1 MKKTILTK
9 IVAMLLVFLF
19 LPLSIIGC
27 ATKEGEEG
35 RESNGE
41 GTTKIE
47 DKGGT
52 EEIVG
57 LTSNYANPMLKEIE
71 DALFS
76 QLQPMPDLNQGEKI
90 GALVITLTNPFW
102 VDMKNGYEQ
111 AAQELGVNLEVMA
124 APTEN
129 DAKSQLETLDAM
141 VAKDFK
147 ALIVSPIEPFN
158 LVPGVVRANERGI
171 PVINLG
177 PHIDID
183 AVKEAG
189 GTIDGRILVDFEE
202 QGELAAQYI
211 VEKLGADGGEV
222 AIIQGIP
229 GAGQSEG
236 RTAGAKRI
244 FGQSENV
251 KVVSVQPANW
261 DRNQAYNITSNLIQA
276 HPNLKAIFSCN
287 DVMALAAVDA
297 LEAAGKRDDMIVFG
311 VDFITEAHEAIKE
324 GRLDGSIAYSM
335 RVYSKAAVIQA
346 LKLIQ
351 GHDLLEQVQSP
362 LIAATKENIHE
373 FKDWE

>member
-1 MKKTILTK
+1 MKKMTLTK
-9 IVAMLLVFLF
+9 TMAILLVLLL

-27 ATKEGEEG
+27 TAKEDK
-35 RESNGE
+35 ESSGE
-41 GTTKIE
+41 GIIGTE
-47 DKGGT
+47 DGAGT
-52 EEIVG
+52 EESVG
-57 LTSNYANPMLKEIE
+57 LTSNYTNPMLEEIE
-71 DALFS
+71 DILFN

-111 AAQELGVNLEVMA
+111 AARELGVNLEVMA

-147 ALIVSPIEPFN
+147 ALIISPIEPFN

-183 AVKEAG
+183 AVREAG

-211 VEKLGADGGEV
+211 VDKLDANGGEV

-236 RTAGAKRI
+236 RTAGARKVFDR
-244 FGQSENV
+244 SENV

-261 DRNQAYNITSNLIQA
+261 DRNQAYNIASNLIQA

-297 LEAAGKRDDMIVFG
+297 LEAAGKRDGMIVFG
-311 VDFITEAHEAIKE
+311 VDFISEAHEAIKE

-351 GHDLLEQVQSP
+351 GHDLPEQVQSP
-362 LIAATKENIHE
+362 LVAATKENIHE
-373 FKDWE
+373 FEGWE

>member
-1 MKKTILTK
+1 LKKMTLTK
-9 IVAMLLVFLF
+9 TMAILLVLLL

-27 ATKEGEEG
+27 TAKEDK
-35 RESNGE
+35 ESSGE
-41 GTTKIE
+41 GIIGTE
-47 DKGGT
+47 DGAGT
-52 EEIVG
+52 EESVG
-57 LTSNYANPMLKEIE
+57 LTSNYTNPMLEEIE
-71 DALFS
+71 DILFN

-111 AAQELGVNLEVMA
+111 AARELGVNLEVMA

-147 ALIVSPIEPFN
+147 ALIISPIEPFN

-183 AVKEAG
+183 AVREAG

-211 VEKLGADGGEV
+211 VDKLGANGGEV

-236 RTAGAKRI
+236 RTAGARKVFDR
-244 FGQSENV
+244 SENV

-261 DRNQAYNITSNLIQA
+261 DRNQAYNIASNLIQA

-297 LEAAGKRDDMIVFG
+297 LEAAGKRDGMIVFG
-311 VDFITEAHEAIKE
+311 VDFISEAHEAIKE

-351 GHDLLEQVQSP
+351 GHDLPEQVQSP
-362 LIAATKENIHE
+362 LVAATKENIHE
-373 FKDWE
+373 FEGWE

>member
-1 MKKTILTK
+1 MTLTK
-9 IVAMLLVFLF
+9 TMAILLVLLL

-27 ATKEGEEG
+27 TAKEDK
-35 RESNGE
+35 ESSGE
-41 GTTKIE
+41 GIIGTE
-47 DKGGT
+47 DGAGT
-52 EEIVG
+52 EESVG
-57 LTSNYANPMLKEIE
+57 LTSNYTNPMLEEIE
-71 DALFS
+71 DILFN

-111 AAQELGVNLEVMA
+111 AARELGVNLEVMA

-147 ALIVSPIEPFN
+147 ALIISPIEPFN

-183 AVKEAG
+183 AVREAG

-211 VEKLGADGGEV
+211 VDKLGANGGEV

-236 RTAGAKRI
+236 RTAGARKVFDR
-244 FGQSENV
+244 SENV

-261 DRNQAYNITSNLIQA
+261 DRNQAYNIASNLIQA

-297 LEAAGKRDDMIVFG
+297 LEAAGKRDGMIVFG
-311 VDFITEAHEAIKE
+311 VDFISEAHEAIKE

-351 GHDLLEQVQSP
+351 GHDLPEQVQSP
-362 LIAATKENIHE
+362 LVAATKENIHE
-373 FKDWE
+373 FEGWE

>member
-1 MKKTILTK
+1 MTLTK
-9 IVAMLLVFLF
+9 TMAILLVLLL

-27 ATKEGEEG
+27 TAKEDK
-35 RESNGE
+35 ESSGE
-41 GTTKIE
+41 GIIGTE
-47 DKGGT
+47 DGAGT
-52 EEIVG
+52 EESVG
-57 LTSNYANPMLKEIE
+57 LTSNYTNPMLEEIE
-71 DALFS
+71 DILFN

-111 AAQELGVNLEVMA
+111 AARELGVNLEVMA

-147 ALIVSPIEPFN
+147 ALIISPIEPFN

-183 AVKEAG
+183 AVREAG

-202 QGELAAQYI
+202 QGALAAQYI
-211 VEKLGADGGEV
+211 VHKLGANGGEV

-236 RTAGAKRI
+236 RTAGARKVFDR
-244 FGQSENV
+244 SENV

-261 DRNQAYNITSNLIQA
+261 DR
-276 HPNLKAIFSCN
+276 
-287 DVMALAAVDA
+287 
-297 LEAAGKRDDMIVFG
+297 
-311 VDFITEAHEAIKE
+311 
-324 GRLDGSIAYSM
+324 
-335 RVYSKAAVIQA
+335 
-346 LKLIQ
+346 
-351 GHDLLEQVQSP
+351 
-362 LIAATKENIHE
+362 
-373 FKDWE
+373 

>member
-1 MKKTILTK
+1 MKKMTLTK
-9 IVAMLLVFLF
+9 TMAILLVLLL

-27 ATKEGEEG
+27 TAKEDK
-35 RESNGE
+35 ESSGE
-41 GTTKIE
+41 GIIGTE
-47 DKGGT
+47 DGAGT
-52 EEIVG
+52 EESVG
-57 LTSNYANPMLKEIE
+57 LTSNYTNPMLEEIE
-71 DALFS
+71 DILFN

-111 AAQELGVNLEVMA
+111 AARELGVNLEVMA

-147 ALIVSPIEPFN
+147 ALIISPIEPFN

-183 AVKEAG
+183 AVREAG

-211 VEKLGADGGEV
+211 VDKLGANGGEV

-236 RTAGAKRI
+236 RTAGARKV
-244 FGQSENV
+244 FDQSENV

-261 DRNQAYNITSNLIQA
+261 DRNQAYNIASNLIQA

-297 LEAAGKRDDMIVFG
+297 LEAAGKRDGMIVFG
-311 VDFITEAHEAIKE
+311 VDFISEAHEAIKE

-351 GHDLLEQVQSP
+351 GHDLPEQVQSP
-362 LIAATKENIHE
+362 LVAATKENIHE
-373 FKDWE
+373 FEGWE